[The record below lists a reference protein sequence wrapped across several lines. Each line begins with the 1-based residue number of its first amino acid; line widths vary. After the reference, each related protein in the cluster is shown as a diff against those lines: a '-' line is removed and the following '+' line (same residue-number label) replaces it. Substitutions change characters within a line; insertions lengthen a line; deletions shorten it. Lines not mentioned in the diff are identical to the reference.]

1 MKENEEFSDFR
12 DAVAEVVRLSGIPP
26 GDSESLKDYMEAVIR
41 AEDTT
46 WLKAFAKFTS
56 STRLQEIIKDELKT
70 RGEINN
76 D

>member
-1 MKENEEFSDFR
+1 MNEEEKTDIR
-12 DAVAEVVRLSGIPP
+12 EAVDEVIKLSGVPP
-26 GDSESLKDYMEAVIR
+26 GDSDSLKDYMEAVVR

-70 RGEINN
+70 RGEN
-76 D
+76 